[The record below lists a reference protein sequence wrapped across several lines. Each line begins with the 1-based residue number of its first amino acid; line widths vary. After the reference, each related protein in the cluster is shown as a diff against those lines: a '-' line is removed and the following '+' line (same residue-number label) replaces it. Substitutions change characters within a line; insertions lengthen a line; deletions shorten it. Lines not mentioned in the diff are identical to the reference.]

1 MGRFASNVFF
11 FVGANPANHPNLQRF
26 LLQCDGP
33 RSGLVPPHGSVC
45 FITETQSIL
54 SKTVDEDFPKDS
66 AGLGVVDPQKLLK
79 TFALDLK
86 ELYLRKNQEIFQ
98 NVCFLLN

>member
-1 MGRFASNVFF
+1 M
-11 FVGANPANHPNLQRF
+11 
-26 LLQCDGP
+26 
-33 RSGLVPPHGSVC
+33 
-45 FITETQSIL
+45 
-54 SKTVDEDFPKDS
+54 DEDFPKDS